1 MECKYIYIYIYFWY
15 PRVLMCK
22 IYSSPKWLN
31 SNWMWFMDNEW
42 LMGSNNVHI
51 NLSVRSSLRHVRI
64 RKTIIKHLERFHQDH
79 KWLFEHV
86 WTCLNIKICWL
97 MLDPI
102 WCLKK
107 VKSRKLD
114 RCAAAPAA
122 MHIGQPPRACHEA
135 RLPDSSNGSSNGSS
149 SVRKWQFPPWH
160 PWPSKKPSENHQN
173 TAQKNI
179 KKSHPIVQRNPRNPR
194 DMKRIQHWGL
204 LHRAV
209 CSITCSPLKW
219 PVWWENMGKWSPKSI
234 QIIPNL
240 LFSV

>member
-1 MECKYIYIYIYFWY
+1 
-15 PRVLMCK
+15 
-22 IYSSPKWLN
+22 
-31 SNWMWFMDNEW
+31 
-42 LMGSNNVHI
+42 
-51 NLSVRSSLRHVRI
+51 
-64 RKTIIKHLERFHQDH
+64 
-79 KWLFEHV
+79 
-86 WTCLNIKICWL
+86 
-97 MLDPI
+97 MLAPI

-149 SVRKWQFPPWH
+149 SVRKWQCPPWH
-160 PWPSKKPSENHQN
+160 PKSHPKSHQK

-179 KKSHPIVQRNPRNPR
+179 KKSHPKVQHGPTWSNIHPESIPGIQRNPR
-194 DMKRIQHWGL
+194 DVKRIQHWGL

-209 CSITCSPLKW
+209 CPVTCSPLKW

-234 QIIPNL
+234 QIYYTPL
-240 LFSV
+240 VEYRSFTEAHQ